1 MYSTNLFLLTYFYA
15 LCYLKKKK
23 YLKRYIRYITCI
35 KISKLKNVFQ
45 LSNLGLNLSSKYL
58 LQIDDGILIENR
70 FYRNVI
76 FFRIDRY
83 ICIHSITKS
92 RVSFISRI
100 GSIGFQLT
108 SIVAPISSIKTFS
121 WQLDAR
127 MDAAG
132 TDCALCKMA
141 NTVASVQPVGQAG
154 IVAYDWKWNVMTLL
168 IMIRVSKIYWKSKG
182 TKGMY
187 IITSNNFSVF
197 NY

>member
-1 MYSTNLFLLTYFYA
+1 M
-15 LCYLKKKK
+15 
-23 YLKRYIRYITCI
+23 
-35 KISKLKNVFQ
+35 
-45 LSNLGLNLSSKYL
+45 SSKYL
-58 LQIDDGILIENR
+58 LQIDDSILIENR
-70 FYRNVI
+70 FNRNVI
-76 FFRIDRY
+76 FSESIDIY

-127 MDAAG
+127 TDAAG

-141 NTVASVQPVGQAG
+141 NIVASVQPVGQAG

-182 TKGMY
+182 TKGIY
-187 IITSNNFSVF
+187 YYCIKYLIFISIFFLFVYKIYKKF
-197 NY
+197 H